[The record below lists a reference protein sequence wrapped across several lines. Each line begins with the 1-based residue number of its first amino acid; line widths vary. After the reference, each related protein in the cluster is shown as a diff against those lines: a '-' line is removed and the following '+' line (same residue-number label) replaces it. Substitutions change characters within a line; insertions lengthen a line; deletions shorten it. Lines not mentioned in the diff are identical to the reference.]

1 MAMDQSVINLDVNIE
16 VRFELEQNKFTIM
29 ILKH

>member
-1 MAMDQSVINLDVNIE
+1 MARDQSVINLDVNIE